1 MAMHIPKLKIQDE
14 VKVTV
19 FLCWA
24 AFGVIP
30 TIHWYFEM
38 GGAENAMVNVSAIF
52 YLVSKNRFDTDMPIY
67 LADLYSTCD
76 WNVRFVHHRICHLRN
91 ENTREMDH
99 RKG

>member
-38 GGAENAMVNVSAIF
+38 GGRENAMVNVSAKF
-52 YLVSKNRFDTDMPIY
+52 L
-67 LADLYSTCD
+67 
-76 WNVRFVHHRICHLRN
+76 FV
-91 ENTREMDH
+91 
-99 RKG
+99 